1 MINIL
6 FLYKMLFKNN
16 FIKIFNKEDSH
27 KEKINKI
34 IKKLLNEY
42 KIKDSNMIYIIESYN
57 KQCLDMIEHNIKKE
71 NIKNKEL
78 INIGRKNLI
87 TKINKIKDKEFG
99 IYQVLLDDLIKKLIN
114 NGSDK
119 NILEIYNYESL
130 KITNNINLIEKYK
143 NILIIKLNENN

>member
-16 FIKIFNKEDSH
+16 FIKIFNKEDSD

-99 IYQVLLDDLIKKLIN
+99 IYQVLLYDLILI
-114 NGSDK
+114 
-119 NILEIYNYESL
+119 
-130 KITNNINLIEKYK
+130 
-143 NILIIKLNENN
+143 

>member
-16 FIKIFNKEDSH
+16 FIKIFNKEDSD